1 MVHGKGAIVMN
12 RAEIVQKLVE
22 FLESDTEVRLD
33 NLRDDLSLREG
44 LGLDSVD
51 LVGIIMRIEGH
62 YRIRLS
68 HAELEQVATVGNLL
82 DLIEVKILEN
92 QTAAPQPKAA

>member
-1 MVHGKGAIVMN
+1 MTDRK
-12 RAEIVQKLVE
+12 EILDKLVE

-33 NLRDDLSLREG
+33 ALDETLSLREG

-62 YRIRLS
+62 YRIRLN
-68 HAELEQVATVGNLL
+68 HGELEKVTTVGALL
-82 DLIEVKILEN
+82 DLIQAKIEDLAAN
-92 QTAAPQPKAA
+92 AILQTKAA

>member
-1 MVHGKGAIVMN
+1 MTN
-12 RAEIVQKLVE
+12 RAEIVEKLVE
-22 FLESDTEVRLD
+22 FLEADTEVRLD
-33 NLRDDLSLREG
+33 QLNDGLSLREG

-68 HAELEQVATVGNLL
+68 HAELEKVETVGNLL
-82 DLIEVKILEN
+82 DLIEMKIAEN
-92 QTAAPQPKAA
+92 AAAAVEPKAA